1 MLFRQIQCFHAV
13 ANTGSFSEAGAQCHL
28 SQTAVSQQVR
38 ALEAML
44 GTPLLKRNSRGFT
57 LTPAGKLFYRKSTAL
72 LADLDALF
80 QEVKE
85 FSQGARRTL
94 RIGYVSCYAGGE
106 FQDAVAQFAREH
118 PDMELEILNG
128 SRDELFEAILVGQVD
143 LVLSDMRRVFL
154 DDFLHSELVQARCC
168 VDLSARNPLA
178 GLGQLEPEQLRSG
191 HCILVAGES
200 HRKAEMSYY
209 REAMGFQGEFLVA
222 RTPQEARLMVAAG
235 RGFLPVEDIGEEEA
249 PAEGVV
255 RIPLSEQGVPV
266 MRTYCAFWRNSPSSN
281 LLQEFA
287 SLLRGQFNRQ
297 QQLKLG

>member
-13 ANTGSFSEAGAQCHL
+13 ANTGSFSEAGTQCHL
-28 SQTAVSQQVR
+28 SQTAVSQQIR
-38 ALEAML
+38 SLEAML

-57 LTPAGKLFYRKSTAL
+57 LTPAGKLFYRKSSVL
-72 LADLDALF
+72 LSELENLF

-85 FSQGARRTL
+85 LSQGSRRTL

-128 SRDELFEAILVGQVD
+128 SREELFEAILVGQVD
-143 LVLSDMRRVFL
+143 LVLSDLRRVFL

-168 VDLSARNPLA
+168 VELSARHPLA
-178 GLGQLEPEQLRSG
+178 AGEQVEPCQLREG
-191 HCILVAGES
+191 RCILVAGES

-209 REAMGFQGEFLVA
+209 REAMGFQGDFLVA

-235 RGFLPVEDIGEEEA
+235 RGFLSVEDIGEEES
-249 PAEGVV
+249 PVEGVV
-255 RIPLSEQGVPV
+255 RLPLFEQGAPV
-266 MRTYCAFWRNSPSSN
+266 MRTYCAFWRNSPSSDQ
-281 LLQEFA
+281 LQEFA
-287 SLLRGQFNRQ
+287 SLLRSQFNRQ